1 MNNLA
6 SLYFYLG
13 MLMNSEYTLSPSNYK
28 FIVKD
33 HFPKLS
39 DGCKI
44 GVFLSG
50 GMESSLISLIAK
62 KYYGEDKVLFFYSD
76 NIFSANDPNINTH
89 INTNITRAVDI
100 LGITPIYLEFNYE
113 LHVSDRRQSIE
124 DKIES
129 LREKYNVEFVMF
141 GFTKLFFEVEIFKQS
156 GMTVEKIMELT
167 YANPIKYAS
176 TIEEFHLPT
185 GKYAQGL
192 LEIDIPAEVYPLLR
206 STSGFI
212 RSPFKD
218 LNKSEVVDF
227 YSQLGIIDKLYGT
240 SSCIMNSLTINGK
253 HCGACFNCQQRWDA
267 FKILNNPD
275 IVDKTEYV
283 SNAAKLRREELE
295 RVIHS

>member
-1 MNNLA
+1 MNQ
-6 SLYFYLG
+6 SY
-13 MLMNSEYTLSPSNYK
+13 MLKPSN
-28 FIVKD
+28 FEFVIGD
-33 HFPKLS
+33 HFPKLNPNRKV
-39 DGCKI
+39 GI
-44 GVFLSG
+44 FLSG
-50 GMESSLISLIAK
+50 GMESSLIGIIAK
-62 KYYGEDKVLFFYSD
+62 KHYGEDRVLFFYSD
-76 NIFSANDPNINTH
+76 NIFSANDPDINTH

-100 LGITPIYLEFNYE
+100 LGINPIYLEFNYE
-113 LHVSDRRQSIE
+113 LHVSNRRRSIE

-129 LREKYNVEFVMF
+129 LREEYNVDFVMF

-156 GMTVEKIMELT
+156 EMTVEKIMALT

-185 GKYAQGL
+185 SKYAQGL

-206 STSGFI
+206 STIGFI

-227 YSQLGIIDKLYGT
+227 YSQLGIINKLYGT
-240 SSCIMNSLTINGK
+240 SSCIMNSLTVNGK

-275 IVDKTEYV
+275 IVDKTEYASDAV
-283 SNAAKLRREELE
+283 KLRREELE

>member
-1 MNNLA
+1 MDQSYILKPTN
-6 SLYFYLG
+6 FEFVIG
-13 MLMNSEYTLSPSNYK
+13 
-28 FIVKD
+28 D
-33 HFPKLS
+33 HFPEL
-39 DGCKI
+39 KI
-44 GVFLSG
+44 GRKVGIFLSG
-50 GMESSLISLIAK
+50 GMESSLIGIIAK
-62 KYYGEDKVLFFYSD
+62 KYYGEDCVLFFYSD
-76 NIFSANDPNINTH
+76 NIFSANDPDINTH
-89 INTNITRAVDI
+89 INTNITRAVGV

-129 LREKYNVEFVMF
+129 LREEYNVDFVMF
-141 GFTKLFFEVEIFKQS
+141 GFTKLFFEVEIFKQP
-156 GMTVEKIMELT
+156 GMTVPKIMALA
-167 YANPIKYAS
+167 YADPIRYKS

-227 YSQLGIIDKLYGT
+227 YSQLGVIDKLYRT

-253 HCGACFNCQQRWDA
+253 HCGVCFNCQQRWDA

-283 SNAAKLRREELE
+283 SDVAKLRREELE

>member
-1 MNNLA
+1 MDQSYILKPTN
-6 SLYFYLG
+6 F
-13 MLMNSEYTLSPSNYK
+13 E
-28 FIVKD
+28 FVIKD
-33 HFPKLS
+33 HFPELPDNRKM
-39 DGCKI
+39 

-50 GMESSLISLIAK
+50 GMESSLIGIIAQQ
-62 KYYGEDKVLFFYSD
+62 YYGKDRVLFFYSD

-89 INTNITRAVDI
+89 INTNINRAVEVLD
-100 LGITPIYLEFNYE
+100 ITPIYLEFNYE

-129 LREKYNVEFVMF
+129 LREEYNVEFVTF

-156 GMTVEKIMELT
+156 GMTVPKIMELT
-167 YANPIKYAS
+167 YANPIEYKS

-185 GKYAQGL
+185 GQYAQGL

-212 RSPFKD
+212 RSPFKNM
-218 LNKSEVVDF
+218 NKSEVVDF
-227 YSQLGIIDKLYGT
+227 YRQLGVIDKLYRT

-253 HCGACFNCQQRWDA
+253 HCGACFNCQQRWDS
-267 FKILNNPD
+267 FKILNNPE
-275 IVDKTEYV
+275 IVDKTEYA
-283 SNAAKLRREELE
+283 SNVIKLRREELE